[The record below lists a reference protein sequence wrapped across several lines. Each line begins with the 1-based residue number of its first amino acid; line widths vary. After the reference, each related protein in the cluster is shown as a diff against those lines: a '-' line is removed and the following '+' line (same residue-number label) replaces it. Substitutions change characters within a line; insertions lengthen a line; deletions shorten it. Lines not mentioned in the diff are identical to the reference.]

1 MVMADRISPF
11 VTEVFKHSD
20 QYEGMIFFLAAVM
33 YSIQIYCDFS
43 GCMDIV
49 RGASECFGITLGE
62 NFRRPYFSQTLP
74 EFWRRWHISL
84 GTWMKDY
91 IFYPFSLSKWSNK
104 AAKWGKKH
112 LGDHLGKML
121 PICFANLLIFFIVGV
136 WHGSEARYIVYG
148 LYLSLIHI

>member
-1 MVMADRISPF
+1 
-11 VTEVFKHSD
+11 
-20 QYEGMIFFLAAVM
+20 
-33 YSIQIYCDFS
+33 
-43 GCMDIV
+43 
-49 RGASECFGITLGE
+49 
-62 NFRRPYFSQTLP
+62 
-74 EFWRRWHISL
+74 
-84 GTWMKDY
+84 MKDY

-148 LYLSLIHI
+148 LYNGVIIALSNLLSPVYKKGFKIFHINSESRIWKGFQILRTFILVNIGWVFDVSVSEYTDICYNWIRDKRFCDNRNRVYSCLNCQYN